1 MSASKTVTVKPGEQ
15 GLIRVFAISVPP
27 NEFLG
32 RSPEE
37 NRAWLSMA
45 LGGAALGET
54 AEVFAVKDLEELG
67 LVGYLRDGQGVT
79 EEALADDR
87 AKLSALSGWVAIVP
101 SSAFSD
107 EGGTFDLAS
116 ELTLIGT
123 YAEEGVDW
131 SGEALAAQSAAPFS
145 SAPLPGKPAKSDA
158 RIGGMVATAV
168 LLFLAIFV
176 VIFVWLAG

>member
-1 MSASKTVTVKPGEQ
+1 MNSVTVKPAES

-27 NEFLG
+27 AEFLG

-37 NRAWLSMA
+37 NRAWLAMA

-67 LVGYLRDGQGVT
+67 LVGYLREGQGVP
-79 EEALADDR
+79 EAALAEDR
-87 AKLSALSGWVAIVP
+87 AKLAALSGWVAVVP

-107 EGGTFDLAS
+107 EGGTYELAP
-116 ELTLIGT
+116 EVTLIGT
-123 YAEEGVDW
+123 YAEDGVDW
-131 SGEALAAQSAAPFS
+131 TGEALAAQSAAPFS
-145 SAPLPGKPAKSDA
+145 SAPLPGKKTMSDA

-168 LLFLAIFV
+168 LLFLAVFV